1 MREQDLPILEV
12 YAEAL
17 HESARAAQS
26 LDAVFDQ
33 AQQLGPI
40 LRENPALL
48 RFLEKPAIET
58 SAKKQLLKTAFGGR
72 IQPLMLNLALML
84 TDKYRGGLWLGVLD
98 QFIHRVERERG
109 IFAASVQSAHVLDAQ
124 ERAQVKARLEAFT
137 GKQLRI
143 EYEENPSL
151 IGGVLFRYGDT
162 LIDHSLRGAL
172 QKIRARLEAA
182 PIA

>member
-17 HESARAAQS
+17 LESARAAQS

-33 AQQLGPI
+33 AQQLCPI

-58 SAKKQLLKTAFGGR
+58 NAKKQLLRDAFGGR
-72 IQPLMLNLALML
+72 VLPLMLNLALML
-84 TDKYRGGLWLGVLD
+84 TDKFRGGLWLGVLER
-98 QFIHRVERERG
+98 FTHMVERERG
-109 IFAASVQSAHVLDAQ
+109 IYAARVQSAHTLDAD
-124 ERAQVKARLEAFT
+124 ERVQIKTRLEAFT

-143 EYEENPSL
+143 EYEEDPSL
-151 IGGVLFRYGDT
+151 IGGLLFRYGDT
-162 LIDHSLRGAL
+162 LIDNSLRGAL
-172 QKIRARLEAA
+172 QKIRARLEEAQ
-182 PIA
+182 IA